1 MLLFG
6 LFAAGTIVVAIWAA
20 ASIVGIVEA
29 PPIVVAAGIV
39 AFVVV
44 LVGALAVAG
53 ALRRMAQPLD
63 ALIEASGRIEAG
75 DYTTRVPVTGGGEMR
90 SMARAFNQMSAQ
102 LQASEERR
110 RAFLADVTHEL
121 RTPLTVIG
129 GQLEAIEDGI
139 YKADPERMA
148 ALLTQVRQMSG
159 LIEDLHTISLAEVG
173 ALQLDPAAVDL
184 NAAADEAVTGFA
196 PAAELQSVALHAEF
210 ADGPVIVSLDTV
222 ATRRV
227 LANLVSNALRHTP
240 PGGSVTLA
248 VRGEVSA
255 GYIEVTD
262 TGSGMDAE
270 LTARAFERFEKGT
283 DSDGS
288 GLGLAIARDLM
299 AAQGGTIELDSSL
312 GAGTRV
318 RLGFAL
324 PEG

>member
-1 MLLFG
+1 
-6 LFAAGTIVVAIWAA
+6 
-20 ASIVGIVEA
+20 
-29 PPIVVAAGIV
+29 
-39 AFVVV
+39 
-44 LVGALAVAG
+44 
-53 ALRRMAQPLD
+53 
-63 ALIEASGRIEAG
+63 
-75 DYTTRVPVTGGGEMR
+75 
-90 SMARAFNQMSAQ
+90 MARAFNQMGAQ

-129 GQLEAIEDGI
+129 GQLEAIEDGV
-139 YKADPERMA
+139 YEANPERMA
-148 ALLTQVRQMSG
+148 ALLAQVRQMSG

-173 ALQLDPAAVDL
+173 ALQLDPVPIDL
-184 NAAADEAVTGFA
+184 NTAADEAIAGFA
-196 PAAELQSVALHAEF
+196 PTAELQGVILHTEL
-210 ADGPVIVSLDTV
+210 ADGPVIVSLDTA

-240 PGGSVTLA
+240 PGESVTLA
-248 VRGEVSA
+248 VRGEASA

>member
-1 MLLFG
+1 
-6 LFAAGTIVVAIWAA
+6 
-20 ASIVGIVEA
+20 
-29 PPIVVAAGIV
+29 
-39 AFVVV
+39 
-44 LVGALAVAG
+44 
-53 ALRRMAQPLD
+53 
-63 ALIEASGRIEAG
+63 
-75 DYTTRVPVTGGGEMR
+75 
-90 SMARAFNQMSAQ
+90 MSPT
-102 LQASEERR
+102 S
-110 RAFLADVTHEL
+110 
-121 RTPLTVIG
+121 
-129 GQLEAIEDGI
+129 
-139 YKADPERMA
+139 DPERMA

-196 PAAELQSVALHAEF
+196 PAAELQSVALHAELT
-210 ADGPVIVSLDTV
+210 DEPVIVSLDTV

-240 PGGSVTLA
+240 PGGSVSLA
-248 VRGEVSA
+248 VRGEASA

-299 AAQGGTIELDSSL
+299 AAQGGTIELTSSL